1 MQELQSLFILG
12 SDYLKGIWIKKRY
25 VIICSWLICPA
36 GFLYV
41 ANQPDF
47 YASAATVHVDTRSM
61 LQPLLRGLAIQTNK
75 EQEIRLMA
83 RTFFTPE
90 NVAKIARNADL
101 DLTTKTDAQ
110 FDSLVNRL
118 KNQINLKST
127 SRDNIYRV
135 SYQNK
140 NPVVAQRVVQETLNL
155 FVEGALG
162 DNRRNTD
169 SAERFIDNEI
179 AEYENR
185 LMESEQRL
193 ADFKRNYADILPV
206 QGSFYSRLE
215 NQKSQLASVELG
227 IRQTQ
232 KRLEAFAKQ
241 LSNAKS
247 QLSSGNTENS
257 GLTTRYDAR
266 IRSLEQ
272 KLDELS
278 LRFTEQHPD
287 VIETKSLLET
297 LEARRS
303 EEIEALIASSGEEPV
318 QLNELSRDLS
328 LEMSRLESQLASQ
341 IVQRD
346 DIASNI
352 LELQSKIDL
361 VPQIEAESTALNRD
375 YGILKQKY
383 NALLTRKESA
393 ELAKR
398 AELSGEDIQFKILQP
413 PNLPGKPAGPK
424 RILQYLLVLILGFS
438 AGLGLAFLIS
448 QLSPVLFRA
457 SQLKSITDYPV
468 LGVVGHLEIDKVRKR
483 NRFRIVIFAISTGII
498 LMMFAAVIAID
509 VTNKTIL
516 QGLF

>member
-1 MQELQSLFILG
+1 MQELQSLLILA

-41 ANQPDF
+41 ANQSD
-47 YASAATVHVDTRSM
+47 YYSSNATVHVDTRSM

-83 RTFFTPE
+83 KTFFTPE
-90 NVAKIARNADL
+90 NVAKIVRNSDL

-118 KNQINLKST
+118 KNQINLNST

-135 SYQNK
+135 SYSNK
-140 NPVVAQRVVQETLNL
+140 DPVVAQRVVQETLNL

-162 DNRRNTD
+162 DNRRNSD
-169 SAERFIDNEI
+169 NAERFIDNEI

-193 ADFKRNYADILPV
+193 ADFKRNYSDILPV

-215 NQKSQLASVELG
+215 NEKNRLSAVELE
-227 IRQTQ
+227 IRQTKKQ
-232 KRLEAFAKQ
+232 LEAFAKQ
-241 LSNAKS
+241 LANAKT
-247 QLSSGNTENS
+247 QLSNGSTENS
-257 GLTTRYDAR
+257 GLTTRYDSR

-287 VIETKSLLET
+287 VIETKLLIDA

-303 EEIEALIASSGEEPV
+303 EEIEVLIKNSGEEPV
-318 QLNELSRDLS
+318 QLNSLSRDLS

-341 IVQRD
+341 TVQRD
-346 DIASNI
+346 DIASRI

-375 YGILKQKY
+375 YGILKSKY

-424 RILQYLLVLILGFS
+424 RILQHVLVLFAGFG
-438 AGLGLAFLIS
+438 AGLGLAFLVS
-448 QLSPVLFRA
+448 QFSPVLFRS
-457 SQLKSITDYPV
+457 SQLKTITDYPV
-468 LGVVGHLEIDKVRKR
+468 LGVVGHLEITKVKRR
-483 NRFRIVIFAISTGII
+483 NRFRIFVFAISTGVI
-498 LMMFAAVIAID
+498 LLMFAAVIAID
-509 VTNKTIL
+509 ITNKTIL

>member
-1 MQELQSLFILG
+1 MQELQSLVTLA

-25 VIICSWLICPA
+25 VMICSWLICPA

-41 ANQPDF
+41 ANQPDY
-47 YASAATVHVDTRSM
+47 YASNATVHVDTRSM
-61 LQPLLRGLAIQTNK
+61 LQPMLRGLALQTNK
-75 EQEIRLMA
+75 AQEISLMA

-90 NVAKIARNADL
+90 NVAKIARNSDL
-101 DLTTKTDAQ
+101 DLTTTSEAQ
-110 FDSLVNRL
+110 FDRLVNRL
-118 KNQINLKST
+118 KGRIKLNST
-127 SRDNIYRV
+127 SRDNIYRL
-135 SYQNK
+135 SFNDQD
-140 NPVVAQRVVQETLNL
+140 PVVAQRVVQETLNL

-193 ADFKRNYADILPV
+193 ADFKRNYSDILPV

-215 NQKSQLASVELG
+215 GEKGRLAAIELE
-227 IRQTQ
+227 IRQT
-232 KRLEAFAKQ
+232 KKKLEAFAKQ
-241 LSNAKS
+241 LANAKN
-247 QLSSGNTENS
+247 QLSSGNTENA
-257 GLTTRYDAR
+257 GFTTRYDSR

-287 VIETKSLLET
+287 VIETKALITALEERRSSEIAELLE
-297 LEARRS
+297 
-303 EEIEALIASSGEEPV
+303 SSGEEPV
-318 QLNELSRDLS
+318 QLNALSRDLS
-328 LEMSRLESQLASQ
+328 LEMSKLESQLASQ
-341 IVQRD
+341 TVQRD
-346 DIASNI
+346 DIASRI

-375 YGILKQKY
+375 YGILKSKY
-383 NALLTRKESA
+383 NALLNRKESA
-393 ELAKR
+393 ELARR

-413 PNLPGKPAGPK
+413 PKLPGKPAGPK
-424 RILQYLLVLILGFS
+424 RIIQYVLVLFVGFGS
-438 AGLGLAFLIS
+438 GLGLAFLIS
-448 QLSPVLFRA
+448 QFSPVLFRS

-468 LGVVGHLEIDKVRKR
+468 LGVVGHLEIDKVKRR
-483 NRFRIVIFAISTGII
+483 NRFRILLFALSSGII
-498 LMMFAAVIAID
+498 LTMFAAVVAID
-509 VTNKTIL
+509 ITNKTVL

>member
-1 MQELQSLFILG
+1 MQELQSLVTLA

-41 ANQPDF
+41 ANQPD
-47 YASAATVHVDTRSM
+47 YYSSNATVHVDTRSM

-75 EQEIRLMA
+75 QQEIRLMA
-83 RTFFTPE
+83 KTFFTPD
-90 NVAKIARNADL
+90 NVAKIARNSDL
-101 DLTTKTDAQ
+101 DLTTNTTAQ

-118 KNQINLKST
+118 KNTIRLNST
-127 SRDNIYRV
+127 PRDNIYRV
-135 SYQNK
+135 SYTNQS
-140 NPVVAQRVVQETLNL
+140 PAVAQRVVQETLNL

-193 ADFKRNYADILPV
+193 ADFKRNYSDILPV
-206 QGSFYSRLE
+206 SGSFYGRLE
-215 NQKSQLASVELG
+215 GEKGKLAGIELE
-227 IRQTQ
+227 IKQTK

-241 LSNAKS
+241 LANAKN
-247 QLSSGNTENS
+247 QLSNGNSENA
-257 GLTTRYDAR
+257 GFTTRYDSR
-266 IRSLEQ
+266 IRTLEQ

-278 LRFTEQHPD
+278 LRFTDQHPD
-287 VIETKSLLET
+287 VIETKELIEALE
-297 LEARRS
+297 ERRS
-303 EEIEALIASSGEEPV
+303 EEIAELVENTGEEPV
-318 QLNELSRDLS
+318 PLNALSRDLS
-328 LEMSRLESQLASQ
+328 LEMSKLESQLASQ
-341 IVQRD
+341 TVQRD
-346 DIASNI
+346 DIASRI

-375 YGILKQKY
+375 YGILKSKY
-383 NALLTRKESA
+383 NSLLSRKESA

-413 PNLPGKPAGPK
+413 PKLPTRPAGPK
-424 RILQYLLVLILGFS
+424 RMIQYVLVLIAGFG
-438 AGLGLAFLIS
+438 AGLGIAFIMS
-448 QLSPVLFRA
+448 QFSPVLFRS

-468 LGVVGHLEIDKVRKR
+468 LGVVGHLEIAKVKKR
-483 NRFRIVIFAISTGII
+483 NRFRILVFAISSGVI

-509 VTNKTIL
+509 ITNKTIL

>member
-1 MQELQSLFILG
+1 MQELQSLLILA

-41 ANQPDF
+41 ANQSD
-47 YASAATVHVDTRSM
+47 YYSSNATVHVDTRSM

-83 RTFFTPE
+83 KTFFTPE
-90 NVAKIARNADL
+90 NVAKIVRNSDL

-118 KNQINLKST
+118 KNQINLNST

-135 SYQNK
+135 SYSNK
-140 NPVVAQRVVQETLNL
+140 DPVVAQRVVQETLNL

-162 DNRRNTD
+162 DNRRNSD
-169 SAERFIDNEI
+169 NAERFIDNEI

-193 ADFKRNYADILPV
+193 ADFKRNYSDILPV

-215 NQKSQLASVELG
+215 NEKNRLSAVELE
-227 IRQTQ
+227 IRQTKKQ
-232 KRLEAFAKQ
+232 LEAFAKQ
-241 LSNAKS
+241 LANAKT
-247 QLSSGNTENS
+247 QLSNGSTENS
-257 GLTTRYDAR
+257 GLTTRYDSR

-287 VIETKSLLET
+287 VIETKLLIEA

-303 EEIEALIASSGEEPV
+303 EEIEVLIKNSGEEPV
-318 QLNELSRDLS
+318 QLNSLSRDLS

-341 IVQRD
+341 TVQRD
-346 DIASNI
+346 DIASRI

-375 YGILKQKY
+375 YGILKSKY

-424 RILQYLLVLILGFS
+424 RILQHVLVLFAGFG
-438 AGLGLAFLIS
+438 AGLGLAFLVS
-448 QLSPVLFRA
+448 QFSPVLFRS
-457 SQLKSITDYPV
+457 SQLKTITDYPV
-468 LGVVGHLEIDKVRKR
+468 LGVVGHLEITKVKRR
-483 NRFRIVIFAISTGII
+483 NRFRIFVFAISTGVI
-498 LMMFAAVIAID
+498 LLMFAAVIAID
-509 VTNKTIL
+509 ITNKTIL

>member
-41 ANQPDF
+41 ANQPDY
-47 YASAATVHVDTRSM
+47 YASSAAVHVDTRSM

-75 EQEIRLMA
+75 AQEIRLMA
-83 RTFFTPE
+83 KTFFTPE
-90 NVAKIARNADL
+90 NVAKIARNSDL
-101 DLTTKTDAQ
+101 DLTTKSDAQ

-118 KNQINLKST
+118 KNQIQLRST
-127 SRDNIYRV
+127 SRDNIYRI
-135 SYQNK
+135 SYNNR
-140 NPVVAQRVVQETLNL
+140 NPAVAHRVVQETLNL

-162 DNRRNTD
+162 DNRRNSD
-169 SAERFIDNEI
+169 NAERFIDNEI

-206 QGSFYSRLE
+206 QGSFYSRLANE
-215 NQKSQLASVELG
+215 KSRLSTIELE
-227 IRQTQ
+227 IKQT
-232 KRLEAFAKQ
+232 KKKLEAFSKQ
-241 LSNAKS
+241 LANAKT
-247 QLSSGNTENS
+247 QLSSGNSENS
-257 GLTTRYDAR
+257 GLSTRYDSR

-287 VIETKSLLET
+287 VIETKALIEALET
-297 LEARRS
+297 RRS
-303 EEIEALIASSGEEPV
+303 EEIKALVRESGEEPV
-318 QLNELSRDLS
+318 QLNALSRDLS
-328 LEMSRLESQLASQ
+328 LEMSKLESQLASQ
-341 IVQRD
+341 LVQRD
-346 DIASNI
+346 DIASRI

-375 YGILKQKY
+375 YGILKSKY
-383 NALLTRKESA
+383 NSLLARKESA

-413 PNLPGKPAGPK
+413 PKLPTKPAGPK
-424 RILQYLLVLILGFS
+424 RIIQYVMVLFLGFAS
-438 AGLGLAFLIS
+438 GLGVAFLIS

-457 SQLKSITDYPV
+457 SQLKSVTDCPV
-468 LGVVGHLEIDKVRKR
+468 LGVVGHLEIDKVKGR
-483 NRFRIVIFAISTGII
+483 NRIKVLVFSVSTGLI
-498 LMMFAAVIAID
+498 LLMFATVVAID
-509 VTNKTIL
+509 ITNKSFL

>member
-41 ANQPDF
+41 ANQPDY

-90 NVAKIARNADL
+90 NVAKIA
-101 DLTTKTDAQ
+101 
-110 FDSLVNRL
+110 
-118 KNQINLKST
+118 KNQINLNST

-162 DNRRNTD
+162 DNRRNSD
-169 SAERFIDNEI
+169 NAERFIDNEI

-193 ADFKRNYADILPV
+193 ADFKRNYSDILPV

-215 NQKSQLASVELG
+215 NEKNRLSAVELE
-227 IRQTQ
+227 IRQTKKQ
-232 KRLEAFAKQ
+232 LEAFAKQ
-241 LSNAKS
+241 LANAKT
-247 QLSSGNTENS
+247 QLSNGSTENS
-257 GLTTRYDAR
+257 GLTTRYDSR

-287 VIETKSLLET
+287 VIETKLLIEA

-303 EEIEALIASSGEEPV
+303 EEIEVLIKNSGEEPV
-318 QLNELSRDLS
+318 QLNSLSRDLS

-341 IVQRD
+341 TVQRD
-346 DIASNI
+346 DIASRI

-375 YGILKQKY
+375 YGILKSKY

-413 PNLPGKPAGPK
+413 PKLPGKPAGPK
-424 RILQYLLVLILGFS
+424 RILQHVLVLFAGFG
-438 AGLGLAFLIS
+438 AGLGLAFLVS
-448 QLSPVLFRA
+448 QFSPVLFRS
-457 SQLKSITDYPV
+457 SQLKTITDYPV
-468 LGVVGHLEIDKVRKR
+468 LGVVGHLEITKVKRR
-483 NRFRIVIFAISTGII
+483 NRFRIFVFAISTGVI
-498 LMMFAAVIAID
+498 LLMFAAVIAID
-509 VTNKTIL
+509 ITNKTIL